1 MREGLIKK
9 RINNKIFY
17 LLFGFL
23 TLFNCSI
30 TLKIIANENSFN
42 KQEISTL
49 INDEYIL
56 DTGDELMITFEDLN
70 PFENLNTPSY
80 RSLIDREGYLSI
92 PELGKIYV
100 RGLSLDSL
108 QEKINTALLDVM
120 YNPNVEISI
129 ERYRTIQVYLG
140 GEIRRPGLYKLNSFS
155 SSSNGTNV
163 QMPFSPPRLFDALKE
178 GQGITEFSDLS
189 KIRIIR
195 NISDSNGGGKKEAFI
210 NLLKLLESGDQ
221 DQNIII
227 RDGDYIFIQ
236 KSDQVITDQILAI
249 NKTNLTPD
257 QIMVFINGNVS
268 KRGKI
273 ILPQGT
279 SLYEA
284 ILAAGGQQLF
294 SGKIEFIRLDKKNRT
309 TKRSMKYETSTPKGS
324 KNNPLLMEGD
334 IIIVRQ
340 NILGKTNRLLSEFT
354 APIISGIGLYGI
366 FK

>member
-1 MREGLIKK
+1 MGWILAEYDTKRSHDDLI
-9 RINNKIFY
+9 
-17 LLFGFL
+17 
-23 TLFNCSI
+23 
-30 TLKIIANENSFN
+30 
-42 KQEISTL
+42 Q
-49 INDEYIL
+49 
-56 DTGDELMITFEDLN
+56 ITFH
-70 PFENLNTPSY
+70 
-80 RSLIDREGYLSI
+80 
-92 PELGKIYV
+92 
-100 RGLSLDSL
+100 SL

>member
-1 MREGLIKK
+1 LREGLIKK

-155 SSSNGTNV
+155 SS
-163 QMPFSPPRLFDALKE
+163 
-178 GQGITEFSDLS
+178 
-189 KIRIIR
+189 
-195 NISDSNGGGKKEAFI
+195 
-210 NLLKLLESGDQ
+210 
-221 DQNIII
+221 
-227 RDGDYIFIQ
+227 
-236 KSDQVITDQILAI
+236 
-249 NKTNLTPD
+249 
-257 QIMVFINGNVS
+257 
-268 KRGKI
+268 
-273 ILPQGT
+273 
-279 SLYEA
+279 
-284 ILAAGGQQLF
+284 
-294 SGKIEFIRLDKKNRT
+294 
-309 TKRSMKYETSTPKGS
+309 
-324 KNNPLLMEGD
+324 
-334 IIIVRQ
+334 
-340 NILGKTNRLLSEFT
+340 
-354 APIISGIGLYGI
+354 
-366 FK
+366 